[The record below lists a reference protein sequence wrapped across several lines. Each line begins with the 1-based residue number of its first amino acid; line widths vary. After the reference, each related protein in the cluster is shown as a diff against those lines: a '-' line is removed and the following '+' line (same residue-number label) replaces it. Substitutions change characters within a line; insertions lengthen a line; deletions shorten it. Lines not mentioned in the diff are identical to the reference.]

1 MTDRPRVDQLTDD
14 MLDQLYAERDQLA
27 IRVWNAEDASTAW
40 ERKADEQQARAE
52 KAEAELDALKTVTT
66 GYCPH
71 CGRGD
76 CSPTADQWLEQ
87 RQRADRAEAAIARV
101 RAECDRIESAVNDN
115 PTNGDLAGGFL
126 ACLRH
131 IRAALDGTT

>member
-1 MTDRPRVDQLTDD
+1 M
-14 MLDQLYAERDQLA
+14 
-27 IRVWNAEDASTAW
+27 
-40 ERKADEQQARAE
+40 
-52 KAEAELDALKTVTT
+52 TT

-101 RAECDRIESAVNDN
+101 RALHGRWDCDANSCASCVDSYGTPVPYPC
-115 PTNGDLAGGFL
+115 PT
-126 ACLRH
+126 LR
-131 IRAALDGTT
+131 ALDGTT

>member
-1 MTDRPRVDQLTDD
+1 MTGPSSNPRPRVDQLTDD
-14 MLDQLYAERDQLA
+14 QLDQLYAERDTY
-27 IRVWNAEDASTAW
+27 RDAWHSAKDRA
-40 ERKADEQQARAE
+40 RKHHTRAE

-87 RQRADRAEAAIARV
+87 RQRADRAEDAIARV
-101 RAECDRIESAVNDN
+101 RAWAAQTQHGAAAAEV
-115 PTNGDLAGGFL
+115 L
-126 ACLRH
+126 
-131 IRAALDGTT
+131 AALDGTA